1 MGLGG
6 EKKGGVKNT
15 QQKVLFD
22 VYLRVDYRQ
31 RGNMELGPFEVGK
44 HWKKK
49 REYKVPL
56 LPPQPTL
63 CQVVIKRCSF
73 FKSGGVGGSHQT
85 LPMQIAGDNSEVAAL
100 GNLPIADCKWAKRCC
115 LIR

>member
-49 REYKVPL
+49 GNTKCHSSHPNRLFARL
-56 LPPQPTL
+56 LL
-63 CQVVIKRCSF
+63 SDVHFSKAGGL
-73 FKSGGVGGSHQT
+73 GGVIRRSRCKLQAIT
-85 LPMQIAGDNSEVAAL
+85 LRWRRSETSPSLTASGPSDAA
-100 GNLPIADCKWAKRCC
+100 
-115 LIR
+115 